1 MTPAAEAPSG
11 ASAPIL
17 PSELDEATLL
27 DLSRDGDQT
36 AFAEL
41 FRRHYDTAV
50 RIAARTSADFDPQ
63 DVAAEAFARVW
74 TAICHGGG
82 PDHAFRPYLATA
94 VRNVALNWR
103 RGNREFAIDPARLGE
118 LVSEPD
124 LTSTA
129 IAEVATIDAAF
140 SRLPR
145 RWQEALWMTQVE
157 GQSLAEFART
167 AGLTPNA
174 ASALCLRARE
184 GLRTAWLQ
192 AHVRRRGE
200 DPECQWVLD
209 RLGAYSRGKLA
220 SGSRQRVDEHLE
232 ECPRCAT
239 TRARLAFIADALK
252 ASTAFVGTGATLLAA
267 RAALGATG
275 GAALSGLQPATIP
288 VIGRLGAWL
297 TRAIDG
303 VRARIGNLSAHP
315 AKVAGLTVAATALVA
330 VATAIGL
337 AQDARVAPATVADAA
352 ISPPPVPTTAAP
364 PPPDPQV
371 PEPEP
376 VPTPNPRKT
385 TPAPAPRTHTTGSP
399 RRTTPAKTQPPRS
412 PLITHTPTPRPIVG
426 PFRQEQPSIP
436 IPIPSPPR
444 QPRTAGPDAVPS
456 ARA

>member
-1 MTPAAEAPSG
+1 MTPATEPLTG
-11 ASAPIL
+11 ASAPIV
-17 PSELDEATLL
+17 PSELDDSILL
-27 DLSRDGDQT
+27 TLSRDGDQA

-41 FRRHYDTAV
+41 FRRYYDTAV

-157 GQSLAEFART
+157 GQPLAEFARA
-167 AGLTPNA
+167 AGMTPNA
-174 ASALCLRARE
+174 ASALCLRARD

-192 AHVRRRGE
+192 AHVRRRSE
-200 DPECQWVLD
+200 DPQCRWVLD

-220 SGSRQRVDEHLE
+220 SGPRQRVDEHLD
-232 ECPRCAT
+232 ECSRCAT

-275 GAALSGLQPATIP
+275 GAALGGLQPATIP

-297 TRAIDG
+297 ARTIDSVRTRL
-303 VRARIGNLSAHP
+303 RNLTTHP

-330 VATAIGL
+330 VAIALGS
-337 AQDARVAPATVADAA
+337 AQDARVAPGTVTDAA
-352 ISPPPVPTTAAP
+352 ISPQPAPTTAAP
-364 PPPDPQV
+364 PPPEPQAT
-371 PEPEP
+371 EPQP
-376 VPTPNPRKT
+376 VPTPSPRRT
-385 TPAPAPRTHTTGSP
+385 TSEPTPRTHPSSP
-399 RRTTPAKTQPPRS
+399 RRTTPAKAQPPPS
-412 PLITHTPTPRPIVG
+412 PLTTHTPTPRPIVS
-426 PFRQEQPSIP
+426 PVLPEQPSIP
-436 IPIPSPPR
+436 IPIPSPPT
-444 QPRTAGPDAVPS
+444 QPRTAGPDAGPS